1 LATAFDSAWSVS
13 GHVLFRSVR
22 AGAPG
27 LGVDGWEK
35 SQELRSGKYTVRD
48 HNFEMT
54 GKSLEDKK
62 TIVQAKGAGLV
73 QAGQVPHHVSLGGNH
88 EMELYAYPGGYA
100 KRYDEVAF
108 LGGGDQAPF
117 QEQTFRDAARVCK
130 IRMQEELAPGLVIRG
145 TGNRADFSA
154 GFKMTVTTL

>member
-1 LATAFDSAWSVS
+1 VQYRETDFDFASRLMEDEGIFYFFEHRLFQQRANHIMCLATAFDSAWSVS

-88 EMELYAYPGGYA
+88 EMELYDYPGGYA

-117 QEQTFRDAARVCK
+117 Q
-130 IRMQEELAPGLVIRG
+130 
-145 TGNRADFSA
+145 
-154 GFKMTVTTL
+154 